1 MRRVLGRLIWS
12 QSRDI
17 RVLNYPNVMVY
28 EIYTNAGYLKIG
40 QDKLTNQLYKV
51 DELPLCNSNS
61 QVGKYEANKDEAFL
75 LSTLK

>member
-28 EIYTNAGYLKIG
+28 EIYTNNGYLKIG
-40 QDKLTNQLYKV
+40 QEKGTNQLYKV
-51 DELPLCNSNS
+51 DELPLCSFS
-61 QVGKYEANKDEAFL
+61 SEKGKYEPNKDEAFL